1 MPQSLNDL
9 LPTTPDLRQE
19 RLAELKRLFPDLFT
33 NEGKLDPDEL
43 KRLVAPNEIHETERY
58 EFKWY
63 GKAASK
69 REAFTPT
76 TATLVY
82 DEARSVNPDKAN
94 GNMIIEGEN
103 LETLKLLLS
112 AYCEEVKVICI
123 DPPYNT
129 GKDFIYK
136 DNYAKDRKSYWEET
150 GLTEEGVKLSS
161 NSETSGRFH
170 SDWLSMM
177 HSRLLVARS
186 LLKEEGLIA
195 VFIDDSELT
204 NLSRLLD
211 EVFGPEA
218 FIAKIIWKKRN
229 GPPADK
235 TIGTIHDYILLYAKN
250 PEKTVLHL
258 KPRSLANISSFKN
271 PDNHPKGVWMSGD
284 LTANVKGGRY
294 VASLYFPIRN
304 PNTGEDHYP
313 PNNGNWRF
321 SRTTIEEMLRNDEI
335 YFGADGKGRPARKRF
350 LKEMK
355 DGVSFSTLWDEI
367 AYNADGGR
375 EIGAVMG
382 NPNIFD
388 NPKPL
393 HLISELLSLTATAG
407 DTYLDFFG
415 GSGTSMIA
423 ALKRN
428 GIRSILVQIP
438 EETVEDSPAC
448 RDGFQK
454 ISDVTI
460 ERVKRVIQGYG
471 DNPQP
476 LPDTGFKVYKLSK
489 SNFPRCEFTPDP
501 KMSDDENVEA
511 LKRYIHDKEAASL
524 LPLEGDVEQAVFD
537 EVLLKCGF
545 QLHYT
550 RSLREDF
557 TENTVYEVTDG
568 KRSTLACLA
577 WNEGIKDATVKRL
590 RELDEAKEKP
600 FFICLERSL
609 TTTSKWNLDHLLGKR
624 LTAF

>member
-1 MPQSLNDL
+1 
-9 LPTTPDLRQE
+9 
-19 RLAELKRLFPDLFT
+19 
-33 NEGKLDPDEL
+33 
-43 KRLVAPNEIHETERY
+43 
-58 EFKWY
+58 
-63 GKAASK
+63 
-69 REAFTPT
+69 
-76 TATLVY
+76 
-82 DEARSVNPDKAN
+82 
-94 GNMIIEGEN
+94 
-103 LETLKLLLS
+103 
-112 AYCEEVKVICI
+112 
-123 DPPYNT
+123 
-129 GKDFIYK
+129 
-136 DNYAKDRKSYWEET
+136 
-150 GLTEEGVKLSS
+150 
-161 NSETSGRFH
+161 
-170 SDWLSMM
+170 MM

-186 LLKEEGLIA
+186 LLKEDGIIA
-195 VFIDDSELT
+195 VSIDDSELT
-204 NLSRLLD
+204 NLTRLLD
-211 EVFGPEA
+211 EVFGSES

-235 TIGTIHDYILLYAKN
+235 TIGTIHDYILLYARN
-250 PEKTVLHL
+250 HEKVTLHL
-258 KPRSLANISSFKN
+258 KPRSQANIDGFKN
-271 PDNHPKGVWMSGD
+271 PDKHPKGVWMSGD

-294 VASLYFPIRN
+294 VASLYYPITN

-321 SRTTIEEMLRNDEI
+321 SRTTIEAMLQNNEI

-350 LKEMK
+350 LQEMK
-355 DGVSFSTLWDEI
+355 EGVSFSTVWDDV

-393 HLISELLSLTATAG
+393 NLITELLSLTAVNG

-423 ALKRN
+423 AIKQK
-428 GIRSILVQIP
+428 GIRSIVVQIP
-438 EETVEDSPAC
+438 EATEENSPAR
-448 RDGFQK
+448 RDGFDK
-454 ISDVTI
+454 ISGVTI

-471 DNPQP
+471 ITPQP
-476 LPDTGFKVYKLSK
+476 LPDTGFKVYKLAK

-501 KMSDDENVEA
+501 KLSDDENVAA
-511 LKRYIHDKEAASL
+511 LKRYIAEKESASL
-524 LPLEGDVEQAVFD
+524 LPLDDDAEQAVFD

-550 RSLREDF
+550 RTRREDF
-557 TENTVYEVTDG
+557 MENTVYEVTDG

-577 WNEGIKDATVKRL
+577 WNEGIKDTTLKRL
-590 RELDEAKEKP
+590 RELDETQEKP